1 VNKPVIALSLVLT
14 ALLGSTAADA
24 QPRRLQEYVV
34 VVKGSSAHYD
44 LASLVAALKA
54 KPAVMN
60 CGAGH
65 PGSTPGGKAS
75 CDSFGQ
81 STGTS
86 FSTVPYKSFKAMV
99 SDLNAGQV
107 DFGVLSVDEAQTWIA
122 SGKLRA
128 LLVSVGAERS
138 PLPGV
143 PTLAEAGFR

>member
-1 VNKPVIALSLVLT
+1 MNKLAHPLVLALT

-24 QPRRLQEYVV
+24 QPRRSQEYVV
-34 VVKGSSAHYD
+34 VVKGASAHTD

-54 KPAVMN
+54 KPGVMN

-86 FSTVPYKSFKAMV
+86 FTTLPYKSFKAMV

-107 DFGVLSVDEAQTWIA
+107 EFGVLSVEEAQTWIA

-128 LLVSVGAERS
+128 VLVSVGAERS

-143 PTLAEAGFR
+143 PTLAEAGLR